1 MRIIGVLVDIRIVS
15 IPTGV
20 MDSAFRKSTPFT
32 TLGRLLIGERWR
44 IARGEL
50 ELEDHLDEA
59 FFVLA
64 SKRSSRLPGR
74 MRVPEFLLFLGI
86 VNQSSNII
94 LIEEI
99 ILTDLCTRISLVEN
113 LRSLLA
119 DAAPLLIEVAIAA
132 VARHVI
138 AAPD

>member
-1 MRIIGVLVDIRIVS
+1 M
-15 IPTGV
+15 
-20 MDSAFRKSTPFT
+20 
-32 TLGRLLIGERWR
+32 
-44 IARGEL
+44 ARGEL